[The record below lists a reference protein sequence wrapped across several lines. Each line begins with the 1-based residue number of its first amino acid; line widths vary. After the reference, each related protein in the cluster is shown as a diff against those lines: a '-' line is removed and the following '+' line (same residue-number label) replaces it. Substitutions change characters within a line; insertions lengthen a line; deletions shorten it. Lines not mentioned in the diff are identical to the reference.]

1 MKKRSKFLAI
11 LFLSTALVMG
21 GCGASTISDT
31 VTETV
36 GADSEAT
43 KDAAVDDN
51 GMTSGQETKQE
62 STETVENNMAEGS
75 TAASSDTLIDTSDIF
90 TDRDMEQEA
99 DLSEAEYITFED
111 GKDVTISTE
120 GVYVIQ

>member
-11 LFLSTALVMG
+11 LFLSAALVMG
-21 GCGASTISDT
+21 GCGSSTISDT

-36 GADSEAT
+36 GGDLEAT
-43 KDAAVDDN
+43 KDAAADDN
-51 GMTSGQETKQE
+51 GTTSGQETKQE

-99 DLSEAEYITFED
+99 DL
-111 GKDVTISTE
+111 
-120 GVYVIQ
+120 